1 MQLAC
6 GPNPLAAVLAALFV
20 LVAALSAMQVL
31 ALLDLVAAVVLPH
44 VALVAAVVSMVVEL
58 PRLRLRL
65 QQAPQLPPFLA
76 VAIQPH
82 LVDYARP
89 MVTGV
94 ALSLAVVAV
103 VLPRLRRQQSPQL
116 APRRQQSPQLAP
128 L

>member
-1 MQLAC
+1 MQLAW
-6 GPNPLAAVLAALFV
+6 GPKPVAAVLAALFV
-20 LVAALSAMQVL
+20 LVAALSTMQVL
-31 ALLDLVAAVVLPH
+31 ARLDLVAAVVLPH
-44 VALVAAVVSMVVEL
+44 VALVAAVVLLALVAMVVEL

-94 ALSLAVVAV
+94 ALSLAVV
-103 VLPRLRRQQSPQL
+103 LPRLRRQQSPQL
-116 APRRQQSPQLAP
+116 APL
-128 L
+128 

>member
-1 MQLAC
+1 
-6 GPNPLAAVLAALFV
+6 
-20 LVAALSAMQVL
+20 MQVL

-44 VALVAAVVSMVVEL
+44 LAMVAAVVLLALLAMVVEL

-76 VAIQPH
+76 VAMEPH

-116 APRRQQSPQLAP
+116 APL
-128 L
+128 